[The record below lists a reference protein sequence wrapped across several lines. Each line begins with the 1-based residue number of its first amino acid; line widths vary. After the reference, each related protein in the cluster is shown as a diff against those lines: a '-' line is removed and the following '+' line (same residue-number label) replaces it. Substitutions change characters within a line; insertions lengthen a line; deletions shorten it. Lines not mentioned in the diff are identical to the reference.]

1 MSEPECPGERSVPF
15 FVVNLPSDEE
25 RKKILSEY
33 PERAHY
39 EEENAEGPIKRLLSA
54 ADLNG
59 PSGFLRMYAEYRV
72 ALESATKVVKEFEN
86 PKVDDI

>member
-1 MSEPECPGERSVPF
+1 M
-15 FVVNLPSDEE
+15 VNLPSDEE

-54 ADLNG
+54 VDLNG

-86 PKVDDI
+86 PI

>member
-1 MSEPECPGERSVPF
+1 MPRGEFSSVFCGKPS
-15 FVVNLPSDEE
+15 SDEE
-25 RKKILSEY
+25 CKKILSEY

-54 ADLNG
+54 VDLNG

-72 ALESATKVVKEFEN
+72 ALESATKVVKEFLIQ
-86 PKVDDI
+86 K